1 MKFPFCNSTQQ
12 SDAPKPDVTLELRQ
26 LSEQVLTEIVRE
38 AETMIASQYQSH
50 LASEQRGLA
59 IFGIGLTTSSVL
71 TGAYLTID
79 RTVSNGIL
87 LANSSFWLA
96 VGLSISASLAL
107 CSVWPRTFNIPGN
120 EPKNWLPEHWPAG
133 VKRTLKQTRL
143 EQCKVVQDRISDN
156 RKTANRKAR
165 LQRFSILVGGISVL
179 LCGAYTICAVD
190 FTIAAK

>member
-1 MKFPFCNSTQQ
+1 MKFPFYNSTQQ
-12 SDAPKPDVTLELRQ
+12 ADVPKPDVTLELRQ
-26 LSEQVLTEIVRE
+26 LSELVLTEIVRE

-59 IFGIGLTTSSVL
+59 ILGIGLTTSIVL

-87 LANSSFWLA
+87 LANASFWLVA
-96 VGLSISASLAL
+96 GLSISASLAL
-107 CSVWPRTFNIPGN
+107 CSVWPRTFHIPGN
-120 EPKNWLPEHWPAG
+120 EPKNWLPEYWPSG

-143 EQCKVVQDRISDN
+143 EQCKVVQGQISDN
-156 RKTANRKAR
+156 RRTANLKAS
-165 LQRFSILVGGISVL
+165 LQRFSILVGCISVL